1 MVSLREKLSDRFT
14 GYLDNQTLR
23 NNVKYSILNGSLSNV
38 AVGLT
43 GSFMAVYA
51 LKLGSTENMI
61 AILSSG
67 PALMGLLAQV
77 PAAVMTERIEKKKEV
92 MVKWAMLQRM
102 CYFIFAIIPFL
113 PIATIYKAWLFILL
127 VTAMNF
133 PTNIVNTMWTQM
145 MGEIIPTRYRGRV
158 FGDRNYVMGWFAL
171 VSMML
176 AGPLLDYIP
185 YPYNYTVLFGL
196 SFIAFMASLGYLN
209 RTDEVKSSE
218 APASSV
224 RKSNPYEGFKFI
236 IKDQSFLIFVLAA
249 TLLNL
254 GFGLSASIW
263 TLNQVRDLHLSN
275 TQIALTTVLQSLGTT
290 LSFPYWGRII
300 DRIGSKTVFLLA
312 VFLFTFRPLVQIF
325 VTADNLWLMWL
336 ICFIT
341 GLGQGAYALSQ
352 FNTLLEVAPDP
363 NMRPSYLAFFNMA
376 VQSVSFIFPMVGVQ
390 IYTMMGNQAN
400 PVFLLSTLIR
410 ALATIVMA
418 SVILSTHKKEKR
430 AAGNPKSV

>member
-1 MVSLREKLSDRFT
+1 MINLRQKIADRFT
-14 GYLDNQTLR
+14 GYLDNPTLR
-23 NNVKYSILNGSLSNV
+23 SNVKYSILNGALSNV

-51 LKLGSTENMI
+51 LKLGSTENML
-61 AILSSG
+61 AILASG
-67 PALMGLLAQV
+67 PALMGLIAQI
-77 PAAVMTERIEKKKEV
+77 PAAVMTERIEKKKEA
-92 MVKWAMLQRM
+92 MVKWALLQRI
-102 CYFIFAIIPFL
+102 CYFIFAVIPFL
-113 PIATIYKAWLFILL
+113 PLAAIYKAWLFILL

-171 VSMML
+171 ASMML
-176 AGPLLDYIP
+176 AGPLLDFIP
-185 YPYNYTVLFGL
+185 YPYNYTLLFSL
-196 SFIAFMASLGYLN
+196 SFLAFMASLNFLN
-209 RTDEVKSSE
+209 RTDEVKSDE

-236 IKDQSFLIFVLAA
+236 IKDQPFLVFVLAA

-254 GFGLSASIW
+254 GFGLTASMW
-263 TLNQVRDLHLSN
+263 TLNQVRDLHLNN
-275 TQIALTTVLQSLGTT
+275 TQIAMTTVVQSLGTT
-290 LSFPYWGRII
+290 LSYPYWGRII

-312 VFLFTFRPLVQIF
+312 VFLYIFRPLVQIF

-341 GLGQGAYALSQ
+341 GLAQGAYALSQ

-376 VQSVSFIFPMVGVQ
+376 VQTVSFIFPMVGVQ
-390 IYTMMGNQAN
+390 IYTRMGNQVN
-400 PVFLLSTLIR
+400 PVFWLSTIIR
-410 ALATIVMA
+410 VLAAVVMA
-418 SVILSTHKKEKR
+418 SVIFSAYQKEKR
-430 AAGNPKSV
+430 AANKTQS